1 MFWACGGSG
10 DPVSAGGVG
19 VSGRSGRVV
28 GPGASCALG
37 HRRVTKRARIAT
49 VNVVQPSSNAEI
61 VRSHCEWLRRTGAT
75 TITQNYRRGVL
86 ERLARTLPGP
96 LLGAAPGDLERW
108 HTQLT
113 VSLSTLAGYTSH
125 VRQFYKWAV
134 VTGRLD
140 TDPTTHLPRTK
151 VPKRRPRP
159 VPDADLRVALTCAP
173 EPVRTWLVLA
183 AFMGLRAME
192 VAGMRREDITEIDG
206 RLYLDGVGKG
216 RKPYRLPIPEH
227 VAPVLAQHLTG
238 RPGPLWR
245 TAPGG
250 RPSRPPDVSEQVV
263 KFFRSIDMPYS
274 LHQCRHSFG
283 TSIYR
288 HTRDLLTTQDAMRHS
303 NPTTTRGY
311 VETTAPAA
319 TAAMDQLS
327 ANLERRLH
335 IA

>member
-1 MFWACGGSG
+1 M
-10 DPVSAGGVG
+10 
-19 VSGRSGRVV
+19 SGRSGRTA
-28 GPGASCALG
+28 GPGARCALG
-37 HRRVTKRARIAT
+37 HRSVTKRARKAT
-49 VNVVQPSSNAEI
+49 VKVVQPSSNAEI

-75 TITQNYRRGVL
+75 PITQRYRQGVL
-86 ERLARTLPGP
+86 HRLAQTLPDP
-96 LLGAAPGDLERW
+96 LLDATPDDLERW
-108 HTQLT
+108 HTSLT

-125 VRQFYKWAV
+125 VRQFYRWAV
-134 VTGRLD
+134 LTGRLD
-140 TDPTTHLPRTK
+140 VDPTTHLPKTR
-151 VPKRRPRP
+151 VPRRRPRP
-159 VPDADLRVALTCAP
+159 VPDADLRVALTCAG
-173 EPVRTWLVLA
+173 EPIRTWLVLA

-192 VAGMRREDITEIDG
+192 IAAMRRDDLTEVDA

-216 RKPYRLPIPEH
+216 RKPYRLPVPEH
-227 VAPVLAQHLTG
+227 VVPVLTPHLSG
-238 RPGPLWR
+238 RTGPLWR

-250 RPSRPPDVSEQVV
+250 RPSRPVDVSEQVV
-263 KFFRSIDMPYS
+263 KFFRGIGMPYS

-283 TSIYR
+283 TSLYR

-319 TAAMDQLS
+319 AAAMDQLS